1 MNTPQ
6 FPGWTAQAHLLGE
19 LPQNYSSLGQG
30 GMAERTSTSTDE
42 HAITALI
49 DRLADW
55 VYYQNELEFE

>member
-6 FPGWTAQAHLLGE
+6 FPGLTAQAHLLGE
-19 LPQNYSSLGQG
+19 FPQNYSSLTQ
-30 GMAERTSTSTDE
+30 GMAEHTVSSTDE

-49 DRLADW
+49 DRIADW